1 MQLSIIIPTYNEEK
15 GISKLLKHLQQAI
28 SGKISCEIIIAD
40 GGSVDQTI
48 EEVSSIKPQLS
59 FNVITCVSSKKGRAI
74 QMNYGASKAQ
84 GNIYYFLH
92 ADTYPPNNFDELI
105 LGQINSDI
113 QSGSFRMKFDK
124 NTLFFN
130 FWSWFTRFKWNIAS
144 GGDQS
149 LFISGKLFNK
159 INSYDE
165 NWPIMEDIDI
175 ISRIKKSTKYIVIPS
190 YVTTSSRK
198 YDEIGAFKLQA
209 IFVSLQVQRMLGKSP
224 SSMFDYYNK
233 KLY

>member
-1 MQLSIIIPTYNEEK
+1 M
-15 GISKLLKHLQQAI
+15 KHQ
-28 SGKISCEIIIAD
+28 
-40 GGSVDQTI
+40 
-48 EEVSSIKPQLS
+48 
-59 FNVITCVSSKKGRAI
+59 
-74 QMNYGASKAQ
+74 
-84 GNIYYFLH
+84 
-92 ADTYPPNNFDELI
+92 
-105 LGQINSDI
+105 
-113 QSGSFRMKFDK
+113 KF
-124 NTLFFN
+124 
-130 FWSWFTRFKWNIAS
+130 SR
-144 GGDQS
+144 
-149 LFISGKLFNK
+149 KLFNK

-190 YVTTSSRK
+190 CVTTSSRK